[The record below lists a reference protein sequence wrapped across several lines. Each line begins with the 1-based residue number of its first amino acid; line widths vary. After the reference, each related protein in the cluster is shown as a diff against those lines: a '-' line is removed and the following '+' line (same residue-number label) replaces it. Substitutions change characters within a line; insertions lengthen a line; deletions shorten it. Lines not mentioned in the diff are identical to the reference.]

1 MGSKISPT
9 VIGAFVVGAIICMVA
24 GVLLFGGVKFFQEKI
39 PYVMFFDSSVEGLNV
54 GAPVILRGVQV
65 GQVTEISAIANPQTF
80 DLIIRVKIEVVRGVV
95 KVGAESQRIQDL
107 HKGVEGLIQKGARA
121 TLRMQSFVTG
131 LLYVAFDFYPGT
143 PIKLLGLDP
152 AYTELPTIPSDMD
165 QLKATLQEAMGELK
179 KLPLEAL
186 FSEALGT
193 LKRAN
198 HLLEMPE
205 IKQTLVSLHN
215 VMDTAERL
223 LRNADGQVTP
233 LGSKLGGAADAARV
247 TLEMARTVLLD
258 AQKLLRNV
266 DGQVAPLASNAN
278 DTLTAARSTLGQAN
292 KSLVKLTD
300 TASPALKQAEQTLA
314 GANTMVNNDLSQ
326 TLKALEEALRAIR
339 ALAMTLERRPEALIR
354 GKSQ

>member
-65 GQVTEISAIANPQTF
+65 GQVTEIAAIANPQTF

-152 AYTELPTIPSDMD
+152 VYTELPTIPSDMD

-186 FSEALGT
+186 FSEVLGT

-205 IKQTLVSLHN
+205 IKQTLMSLHE
-215 VMDTAERL
+215 VMGAAER
-223 LRNADGQVTP
+223 
-233 LGSKLGGAADAARV
+233 
-247 TLEMARTVLLD
+247 
-258 AQKLLRNV
+258 
-266 DGQVAPLASNAN
+266 
-278 DTLTAARSTLGQAN
+278 
-292 KSLVKLTD
+292 
-300 TASPALKQAEQTLA
+300 
-314 GANTMVNNDLSQ
+314 
-326 TLKALEEALRAIR
+326 
-339 ALAMTLERRPEALIR
+339 
-354 GKSQ
+354 

>member
-1 MGSKISPT
+1 
-9 VIGAFVVGAIICMVA
+9 
-24 GVLLFGGVKFFQEKI
+24 
-39 PYVMFFDSSVEGLNV
+39 
-54 GAPVILRGVQV
+54 
-65 GQVTEISAIANPQTF
+65 
-80 DLIIRVKIEVVRGVV
+80 
-95 KVGAESQRIQDL
+95 
-107 HKGVEGLIQKGARA
+107 
-121 TLRMQSFVTG
+121 
-131 LLYVAFDFYPGT
+131 VAFDFYPGT

-165 QLKATLQEAMGELK
+165 QLKATLQEVMGELK

-186 FSEALGT
+186 FSEILGT

-198 HLLEMPE
+198 TLLEMPE
-205 IKQTLVSLHN
+205 IKQTLMSLHE
-215 VMDTAERL
+215 VMGAAERL

-278 DTLTAARSTLGQAN
+278 DTLTAARGTLGQAN

-314 GANTMVNNDLSQ
+314 GANTMVSNDLSQ
-326 TLKALEEALRAIR
+326 TLKTLEETLRAIR
-339 ALAMTLERRPEALIR
+339 ALAMTLDRRPEALIR

>member
-1 MGSKISPT
+1 
-9 VIGAFVVGAIICMVA
+9 
-24 GVLLFGGVKFFQEKI
+24 
-39 PYVMFFDSSVEGLNV
+39 MFFDSSVEGLSV
-54 GAPVILRGVQV
+54 GAPVIFRGVQI
-65 GQVTEISAIANPQTF
+65 GHVTEISAIADPQTY
-80 DLIIRVKIEVVRGVV
+80 DVRIKVQVELVRGVI
-95 KVGAESQRIQDL
+95 KVGEEGQRFQD
-107 HKGVEGLIQKGARA
+107 HREAVKRLIQRGIRA
-121 TLRMQSFVTG
+121 SLRMQSFVTG
-131 LLYVAFDFYPGT
+131 LLYVALDFYPGT
-143 PIKLLGLDP
+143 PIKLVGLDP
-152 AYTELPTIPSDMD
+152 NHFEVPTIPSDMD
-165 QLKATLQEAMGELK
+165 QLKATLQQAMGELK

-198 HLLEMPE
+198 TLLELPE

-247 TLEMARTVLLD
+247 TLEMVRTVLLD

-278 DTLTAARSTLGQAN
+278 DTLTAARGTLGQAN

-314 GANTMVNNDLSQ
+314 GANIMVNNDLSH
-326 TLKALEEALRAIR
+326 TLKTLEETLRAIR
-339 ALAMTLERRPEALIR
+339 ALAMTLDRRPEALIR